1 MLLPILLIV
10 WLCAAQVPFWLYLL
24 VAVALAVGI
33 LGERRIKDA
42 ILESE
47 ASDHF
52 TG

>member
-1 MLLPILLIV
+1 MFTILLIA

-24 VAVALAVGI
+24 VSVALAVGI
-33 LGERRIKDA
+33 LGEGRLKRA
-42 ILESE
+42 ILESK